1 MQLAG
6 THVLVT
12 GGSRGIGAALAREY
26 ARRDAIVSIAARD
39 GAALDRLATEL
50 HGHPF
55 VADLLDQAQVDG
67 LIDRVEAAV
76 GPVDV
81 LVNNAGLETVGAFH
95 ATDPAVIR
103 GVAQL
108 NFEVPMVLT
117 RQVLPGM
124 LQRRRGHLVFLSSL
138 AGTGGFAGMAV
149 YSGTKAG
156 LNNFVASIRMELKDT
171 PITTTLVAPGPVDTE
186 MWDRVED
193 ATEYAALLRRLRLF
207 RLLPKA
213 SPEVVA
219 CKTVDATASPAR
231 HVRMPRRLLVNH
243 LLRETPTRITEVLA
257 TGVVLGPQVSADDDG
272 FG

>member
-6 THVLVT
+6 AHVLVT
-12 GGSRGIGAALAREY
+12 GGSRGIGAAIAREY
-26 ARRDAIVSIAARD
+26 ARRDATVSVAARD
-39 GAALDRLATEL
+39 GAALDRVATEL
-50 HGHPF
+50 RGRAF
-55 VADLLDQAQVDG
+55 VADLLDPAQVDG
-67 LIDRVEAAV
+67 LIDRVEASA

-81 LVNNAGLETVGAFH
+81 LVNNAGMESIGAFH
-95 ATDPAVIR
+95 KTDPSVIR
-103 GVAQL
+103 DTARL

-124 LQRRRGHLVFLSSL
+124 LQRRRGHVVFLSSL
-138 AGTGGFAGMAV
+138 GGTGGFAGLAV

-171 PITTTLVAPGPVDTE
+171 PITTTVVAPGPVDTE

-193 ATEYAALLRRLRLF
+193 ATEYAAMLKRLRLF

-213 SPEVVA
+213 TPEFVA
-219 CKTVDATASPAR
+219 CKTVDATASATR

-243 LLRETPTRITEVLA
+243 LLREAPTRITEGLT
-257 TGVVLGPQVSADDDG
+257 TGVVLGPQIAEADDG